1 MIIVCLPCVMCIC
14 LLNTFFCLSR
24 ICILNSHCSYKSS
37 VIFLLSLWSI
47 SSSTS
52 SFWIV
57 PRWFLPTDMLYFLRY
72 GVNKTPHTS
81 VTFLRIL
88 MVCIKTVF
96 CNSVIFVS
104 IPMAFNLFSS
114 GVAVVPRAPTTNGTM
129 VTFIFHTFF
138 SSLARSKYLSIFS
151 TSLPSTLVS

>member
-1 MIIVCLPCVMCIC
+1 MIIVCVSCVMCMC
-14 LLNTFFCLSR
+14 LPDTFFCLS
-24 ICILNSHCSYKSS
+24 ITYILYSHCSYKSS

-57 PRWFLPTDMLYFLRY
+57 QRWFLPTNMLYFLRY

-81 VTFLRIL
+81 ITFLRIL

-114 GVAVVPRAPTTNGTM
+114 GVVGVPRAPTTNGTT
-129 VTFIFHTFF
+129 VTFIFLTFF